1 MNETTAHTDKVTLDD
16 SLVGVPDHPLAAA
29 AGAVV
34 TGAAAG
40 AVVGTAA
47 GPVGAVIGA
56 AVGAVAG
63 GLGGDAIAS
72 SIEQVH
78 DAER

>member
-1 MNETTAHTDKVTLDD
+1 MNDSTTRADKAPSDD
-16 SLVGVPDHPLAAA
+16 PVVGLPQHPLAAV

-34 TGAAAG
+34 TGAATG

-47 GPVGAVIGA
+47 GPIGAVIGA

-63 GLGGDAIAS
+63 GLGGDAIANS
-72 SIEQVH
+72 LEQAH
-78 DAER
+78 DADY